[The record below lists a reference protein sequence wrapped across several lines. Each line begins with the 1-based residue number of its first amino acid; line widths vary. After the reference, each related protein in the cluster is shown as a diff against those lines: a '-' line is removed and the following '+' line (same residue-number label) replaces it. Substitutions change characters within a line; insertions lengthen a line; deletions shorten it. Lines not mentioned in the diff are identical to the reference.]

1 MSETQLAGAPSARI
15 GRHRA
20 WAPGRLR
27 DVGAARRMAMAS
39 PARCL
44 RRIGGDAAGAF
55 AQIMAAVLIAVRP
68 GASPAQ
74 GGRGGGCGV

>member
-15 GRHRA
+15 GRCRA

-27 DVGAARRMAMAS
+27 DVGAARRIAMAS

-44 RRIGGDAAGAF
+44 RRIGGDVAGAF
-55 AQIMAAVLIAVRP
+55 AQIMTAARIAVRP

-74 GGRGGGCGV
+74 GGGCGV